1 MGGCGSVGH
10 RAILFCLAPDDMVDW
25 HARFIDRPP
34 DPVFSYSGCLQ
45 VGVPGS
51 ILAYF
56 VIVSLG
62 YSIMLVL
69 RF

>member
-1 MGGCGSVGH
+1 MPGSIPPKMV
-10 RAILFCLAPDDMVDW
+10 RSSPLFYN
-25 HARFIDRPP
+25 
-34 DPVFSYSGCLQ
+34 VFSYSCLQ

>member
-1 MGGCGSVGH
+1 
-10 RAILFCLAPDDMVDW
+10 MVP
-25 HARFIDRPP
+25 A
-34 DPVFSYSGCLQ
+34 Q

-62 YSIMLVL
+62 YGIMLVL

>member
-1 MGGCGSVGH
+1 MF
-10 RAILFCLAPDDMVDW
+10 LCL
-25 HARFIDRPP
+25 
-34 DPVFSYSGCLQ
+34 YLQ